1 VHFASRRVRARTLV
15 VATVMAVTLVAAGDA
30 MAAVPQRTPSQSVP
44 GFDGKTIKV
53 SGLGLAANFF
63 DSPVGAQARF
73 KRANDDNELNGVKIE
88 FGEFADDKNDAA
100 TSVSEARRLVE
111 QDNVFAIVPLIS
123 ASAPGAYLNQRKV
136 PFFGW
141 GFDKAYCGKGD
152 TLYGFGFSGC
162 VLPPDPTKVPDFSAG
177 NPYRYLTQ
185 EKGIKNPTIAAI
197 GTDTPAGKAS
207 MKSFIAQATGSGFKV
222 VWAKPVLPPPPAV
235 TGDYSPYVQ
244 EIMTSDNGK
253 PPDAFFL
260 AASLTDALN
269 MPKAFANAGY
279 DGMLMSSYYSDALV
293 KPLAGTFVAMQ
304 FAPFEQN
311 TAGIQQ
317 MKKDVEAFK
326 PGTKPTTTMAAG
338 YFAADFFIKAVKK
351 TGTKNL
357 TRDALQKT
365 AAHMTYQIKGSVGPT
380 QYPKAFQALNT
391 YCAGMVKSDG
401 SAFTV
406 TEPFTCTNHFTPVKK
421 NAPDEVG

>member
-1 VHFASRRVRARTLV
+1 MHLASRRARARTFV
-15 VATVMAVTLVAAGDA
+15 VATVVAITFVAAGDA
-30 MAAVPQRTPSQSVP
+30 IAAVPQRVPGQSVP

-53 SGLGLAANFF
+53 SGLGYAANFF
-63 DSPVGAQARF
+63 DAPVGAQARF
-73 KRANDDNELNGVKIE
+73 KRANDDNELKGVKIE
-88 FGEFADDKNDAA
+88 FGEFADDKSDPS

-123 ASAPGAYLNQRKV
+123 ATAPGDYLNQRKI

-141 GFDKAYCGKGD
+141 GFDKAYCGTGD

-162 VLPPDPTKVPDFSAG
+162 VLPPNPTKVPDFSAG

-185 EKGIKNPTIAAI
+185 EKGVKHPTIAAI
-197 GTDTPAGKAS
+197 GTDSAAGKTS

-222 VWAKPVLPPPPAV
+222 VWAKPILPPPPAV

-244 EIMTSDNGK
+244 EIMSADNGK

-260 AASLTDALN
+260 AAGLQDALN
-269 MPKAFANAGY
+269 MPKAFANAGF
-279 DGMLMSSYYSDALV
+279 DGLLMSAYYSDALV
-293 KPLAGTFVAMQ
+293 KPLEGTFVAMQ

-311 TAGIQQ
+311 TSGIQQ
-317 MKKDVEAFK
+317 LKADVEAFK
-326 PGTKPTTTMAAG
+326 PDTKPTTTMAAG

-365 AAHMTYQIKGSVGPT
+365 AAHMTYQIKGTAGPT

-391 YCAGMVKSDG
+391 YCAGMVHSDG
-401 SAFTV
+401 TAFTV
-406 TEPFTCTNHFTPVKK
+406 AEAFHCTNHFTPVKK
-421 NAPDEVG
+421 NSPDEVG